1 MWLHVVWIYFWKHYL
16 MNSTEQ
22 SSYGKVMQNKQK
34 QTPVKTVL
42 FTSEGQFRDEQAQ
55 TNV

>member
-1 MWLHVVWIYFWKHYL
+1 

-55 TNV
+55 TNG